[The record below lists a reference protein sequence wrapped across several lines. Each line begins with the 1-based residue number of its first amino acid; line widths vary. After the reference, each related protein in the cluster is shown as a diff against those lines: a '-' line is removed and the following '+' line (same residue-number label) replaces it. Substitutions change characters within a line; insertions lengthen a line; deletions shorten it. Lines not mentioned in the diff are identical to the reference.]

1 MRSVPSRHIMK
12 TCSLR
17 LRSGIIGSLT
27 TLLLLI
33 TNGTHA
39 VVFEIGELTAQ
50 LDTTLSIGGSYRTS
64 NPSADL
70 IGLPN
75 GGNQFSINLDDGN
88 LNYEKGWFS
97 KAVKMTN
104 DFEIS
109 GENMGVFTRL
119 TSFYD
124 WENEDGTR
132 AFRPLS
138 REALD
143 RVGSDSEILDAFFYI
158 NFEAGDMPIDLR
170 FGSQVLSWGESIF
183 IQNGIN
189 SINPVDVSRLR
200 IPGAEL
206 KEALKPVPMASFN
219 IGLTENITLEGFYQ
233 FKWQKTIIDPRGTY
247 FSTNDVVSRGSD
259 KIYLGFGAVPED
271 APFGFVPRANDVEAS
286 DSGQYGLA
294 LRVLV
299 PQLNNT
305 EFGFYAIR
313 NHSRVPMVSAITP
326 TEHINPDLSGPL
338 TTVFVLSGMPPAVA
352 AEQAA
357 GLWGLATAVQT
368 YGPEAVP
375 PEQLAI
381 LTAPDSQGALEAAG
395 QFAFFNAAATARY
408 QVEYPEDINLYGVSF
423 NTDIGNTGWTLQ
435 GELSYRPNQP
445 LALDD
450 VETLYAALSA
460 INPAF
465 APINS
470 FGNYWGHLGERIQ
483 GYREKDVY
491 QFQVSTIRA
500 FGPMLGADQTI
511 FIAEVGYTDVPGL
524 SDTTI
529 PFDGPGTITTANP
542 LATTFGI
549 QPVTEPASYFATS
562 SSWGYRTILQL
573 DYSDVW
579 NGINVS
585 PNVQFAHDVY
595 GITPNPI
602 LNFQEG
608 RKSMTLGL
616 KFDYQAEWSS
626 ELLYTQFWGADT
638 HNLLSDRDFLSA
650 TVKYSF

>member
-12 TCSLR
+12 PCFLR
-17 LRSGIIGSLT
+17 LRSGTIGSLT
-27 TLLLLI
+27 ILLLI
-33 TNGTHA
+33 IA
-39 VVFEIGELTAQ
+39 SPSQAMIFEIGELTAQ
-50 LDTTLSIGGSYRTS
+50 LDTTLSIGGAYRTS
-64 NPSADL
+64 SPHPDFY
-70 IGLPN
+70 GLPN

-104 DFEIS
+104 DFELS
-109 GENMGVFTRL
+109 GENMGAFVRL

-124 WENEDGTR
+124 WENEDGVR
-132 AFRPLS
+132 SFRPLS
-138 REALD
+138 NAALEK
-143 RVGSDSEILDAFFYI
+143 VGSDSEFLDAFIYI
-158 NFEAGDMPIDLR
+158 NLDAGDMPIDLR

-183 IQNGIN
+183 IQGGIN
-189 SINPVDVSRLR
+189 SINPVDVSKLR

-219 IGLTENITLEGFYQ
+219 IGLTDNITLEGFYQ
-233 FKWQKTIIDPRGTY
+233 FKWQQTIIDPRGTY

-259 KIYLGFGAVPED
+259 KIYLGFGAIPED
-271 APFGFVPRANDVEAS
+271 APFGFVPRAPDVQAS
-286 DSGQYGLA
+286 DDGQYGLA
-294 LRVLV
+294 LHVLV
-299 PQLNNT
+299 PELNNT
-305 EFGFYAIR
+305 EFGFYMIK
-313 NHSRVPMVSAITP
+313 NHSNVPLVSAITP
-326 TEHINPDLSGPL
+326 TQFINPDLSGPL
-338 TTVFVLSGMPPAVA
+338 TTVFMLSGMPPQVA

-368 YGPEAVP
+368 YGPGAVP
-375 PEQLAI
+375 PEALAI
-381 LTAPDSQGALEAAG
+381 LTSPDSQGALEAAG
-395 QFAFFNAAATARY
+395 QFAFFEAAATARY
-408 QVEYPEDINLYGVSF
+408 QVEYPEDIHLYGVSF

-435 GELSYRPNQP
+435 GELSYRPDQP

-465 APINS
+465 AAINS

-491 QFQVSTIRA
+491 QFQLSTIRA
-500 FGPMLGADQTI
+500 FGPTLGSDQMI
-511 FIAEVGYTDVPGL
+511 FIVEAGYTNVPGL

-529 PFDGPGTITTANP
+529 PFDGPGTMTTANP
-542 LATTFGI
+542 LATTIGI

-562 SSWGYRTILQL
+562 SSWGYRTVLQL

-579 NGINVS
+579 QGINVS
-585 PNVQFAHDVY
+585 PNLQFAHDVN

-608 RKSMTLGL
+608 RKSLTLGL
-616 KFDYQAEWSS
+616 NFDYQSEWSS
-626 ELLYTQFWGADT
+626 QIQYTQFWGADT
-638 HNLLSDRDFLSA
+638 HNLLSDRDFISA